1 MKAGEGA
8 GCVDGERGR
17 RMGWLF
23 KVVASAATTDP
34 SLGKYKLKHHLA
46 STETL
51 NIFLTTDRCFTIAVN
66 T

>member
-1 MKAGEGA
+1 
-8 GCVDGERGR
+8 
-17 RMGWLF
+17 MGWLF
-23 KVVASAATTDP
+23 KVVASAANTDP